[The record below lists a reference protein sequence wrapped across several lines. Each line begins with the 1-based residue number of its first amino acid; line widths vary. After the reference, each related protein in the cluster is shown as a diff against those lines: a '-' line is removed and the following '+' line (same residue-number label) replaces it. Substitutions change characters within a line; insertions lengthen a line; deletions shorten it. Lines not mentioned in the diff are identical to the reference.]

1 MHTSIPSHQ
10 KLYANK
16 STLEDNSCFSEKSK
30 NRRTCM
36 YVLQYCFN
44 SIIFDVFQKA
54 KAMELLLSQTINT
67 LPKRDPDPEIYTQIQ
82 SFKQTQTDPLISQ
95 EISYHQTRT
104 SQKRKGAPKQMKKR
118 KKDDKLII

>member
-16 STLEDNSCFSEKSK
+16 TTLKDNSCFSEKSK
-30 NRRTCM
+30 NRRTCV

-44 SIIFDVFQKA
+44 SIIFDVFQKDKA

-82 SFKQTQTDPLISQ
+82 LFKQTQTDPLISQ
-95 EISYHQTRT
+95 PISYHTNK
-104 SQKRKGAPKQMKKR
+104 SFPEEKRSSYKQ
-118 KKDDKLII
+118 